1 MRSVGDAQNS
11 EFMEQVHSGKLNGIS
26 EHLGDVHISA
36 KLILKCVS
44 QKLGARMWKNSTGS
58 GLESVAECT
67 IFWHHAKW
75 YNHY

>member
-44 QKLGARMWKNSTGS
+44 QKLGARM
-58 GLESVAECT
+58 
-67 IFWHHAKW
+67 
-75 YNHY
+75 